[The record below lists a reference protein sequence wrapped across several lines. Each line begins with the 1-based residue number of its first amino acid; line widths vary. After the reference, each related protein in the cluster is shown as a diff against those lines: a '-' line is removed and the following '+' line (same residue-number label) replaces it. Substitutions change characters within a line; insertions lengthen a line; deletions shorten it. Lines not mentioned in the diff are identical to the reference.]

1 MRRVSI
7 RDCPVTIGYMK
18 LRFSREARTVF
29 LLGIISTTLFT
40 FQLGKES
47 FWLDEIYSVRY
58 ATHFSTF
65 LQAVANGASSER
77 NMWLYYIVLYGWA
90 HLGNSEFIIRLLSVI
105 FGVLGVITMYFLGR
119 EVAGKK
125 TGIIAGLLLTV
136 NTFYLQYAQEAR
148 AYSLLMFLFCL
159 STLFMYRV
167 GKKYSKGA
175 LLLFFLSTFA
185 AIFTHIFSIFFILL
199 ECGYLMFALRK
210 SRMRIFSI
218 LAIAI
223 FDIVTLYLLIHNPG
237 RQVGWIPKPQ
247 LVQFILTYIFFCSGF
262 VSMLIY
268 FFTIGYGFLQRYR
281 DPFYWYLAIVST
293 LPIAAV
299 FLFSLFVKPI
309 FIYRYM
315 IFALP
320 AIVLMGAMV
329 LAQLKKN
336 VSLVVLSVLILF
348 QVHALQVYF
357 STHSKEQWR
366 EVTAVLAQEA
376 RPDDIIIIFPS
387 FLDGAYNYYEA
398 AHPKLKDIRTVV
410 AFPED
415 QYINTREKMDASFE
429 SVENIIPRAGGVWL
443 VTRKENLPEIRDKQ
457 RKYLD
462 EKLVRNFKKEP
473 HRYSFYQLDL
483 EYFAR

>member
-1 MRRVSI
+1 
-7 RDCPVTIGYMK
+7 
-18 LRFSREARTVF
+18 
-29 LLGIISTTLFT
+29 
-40 FQLGKES
+40 
-47 FWLDEIYSVRY
+47 
-58 ATHFSTF
+58 
-65 LQAVANGASSER
+65 
-77 NMWLYYIVLYGWA
+77 
-90 HLGNSEFIIRLLSVI
+90 
-105 FGVLGVITMYFLGR
+105 
-119 EVAGKK
+119 
-125 TGIIAGLLLTV
+125 
-136 NTFYLQYAQEAR
+136 
-148 AYSLLMFLFCL
+148 
-159 STLFMYRV
+159 
-167 GKKYSKGA
+167 
-175 LLLFFLSTFA
+175 
-185 AIFTHIFSIFFILL
+185 
-199 ECGYLMFALRK
+199 
-210 SRMRIFSI
+210 
-218 LAIAI
+218 
-223 FDIVTLYLLIHNPG
+223 
-237 RQVGWIPKPQ
+237 
-247 LVQFILTYIFFCSGF
+247 
-262 VSMLIY
+262 
-268 FFTIGYGFLQRYR
+268 
-281 DPFYWYLAIVST
+281 
-293 LPIAAV
+293 
-299 FLFSLFVKPI
+299 
-309 FIYRYM
+309 M